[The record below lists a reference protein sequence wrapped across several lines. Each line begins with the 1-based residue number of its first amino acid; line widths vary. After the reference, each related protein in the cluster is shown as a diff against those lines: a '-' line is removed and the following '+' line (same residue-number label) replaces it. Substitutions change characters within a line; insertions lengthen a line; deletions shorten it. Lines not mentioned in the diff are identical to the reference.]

1 MAAYDKTILS
11 AGTRLRAALEPVVA
25 AHGARIFPVVSAVD
39 EQLPFVT
46 YFRAGTSETGVKP
59 PGAGPRETVIQFQ
72 VFSAGYGEGLEIAE
86 EMLEAIDGFTD
97 DRVRYCA
104 MMDSSENF
112 DGAVPAYVQIMTFKV
127 KTFNN

>member
-59 PGAGPRETVIQFQ
+59 PGAGPRESSSSRYSRPDTARVLKSRRRCSRPLTVSPTTG
-72 VFSAGYGEGLEIAE
+72 SAIA
-86 EMLEAIDGFTD
+86 
-97 DRVRYCA
+97 R
-104 MMDSSENF
+104 
-112 DGAVPAYVQIMTFKV
+112 
-127 KTFNN
+127 